1 MDFNHWDIV
10 LFLPLLYA
18 AWKGF
23 SKGLI
28 VELASILA
36 LIAGLYIAAN
46 FSQWV
51 AGLLNNWL
59 GWNGSWIGYVA
70 FLLTFLGVVFGV
82 YALSKII
89 EKAINLAALKL
100 VNKIAGV
107 VFGLFKMAL
116 ILSIILNLLGWI
128 DAHIPVLSKS
138 EPDHSLLF
146 SPIQQV
152 APTVLP
158 ILINTAWM
166 SETEDLLAP
175 LLDEAAI
182 KK

>member
-1 MDFNHWDIV
+1 MDFNHWDII
-10 LFLPLLYA
+10 LFVPLIYA

-46 FSQWV
+46 FSQWS
-51 AGLLNNWL
+51 ADLLNNL
-59 GWNGSWIGYVA
+59 FEWNGAWISYVA

-82 YALSKII
+82 YALAKVI
-89 EKAINLAALKL
+89 EKAVNMASLKL
-100 VNKIAGV
+100 VNKISGSL
-107 VFGLFKMAL
+107 FGLLKMAL

-128 DAHIPVLSKS
+128 DQQIPLLSKS

-146 SPIQQV
+146 SPMQQV
-152 APTVLP
+152 APKVLP
-158 ILINTAWM
+158 VLVNTSWM
-166 SETEDLLAP
+166 SKTEDLLAP
-175 LLDEAAI
+175 LFDEQPTE
-182 KK
+182 